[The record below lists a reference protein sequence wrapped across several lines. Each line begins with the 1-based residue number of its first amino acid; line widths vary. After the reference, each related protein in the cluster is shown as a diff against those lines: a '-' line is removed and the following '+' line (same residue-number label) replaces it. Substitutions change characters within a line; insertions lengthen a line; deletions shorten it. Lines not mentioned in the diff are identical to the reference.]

1 MIRMFLGAALMMLLC
16 ATEMMAQVNQAT
28 QTIRGHVC
36 DVASGEPM
44 IGVTITVE
52 NGTTLA
58 TVSDVDGNFII
69 NNVPVGRHAV
79 RATFIGYEPV
89 LLKEQLVS
97 SGKELF
103 LAQKPTF
110 DDKAEFMATVTR
122 RLDAVEFV
130 RQHQEATLRR
140 YKLAMVAAFVV
151 GIVSGAV
158 TMAFVLSTP
167 VDVPLFTFSVES
179 SILLWVA
186 ENSRLIATTGLALLM
201 SFGIMSIISNVQDIL
216 DLRPKRVLR

>member
-1 MIRMFLGAALMMLLC
+1 MEKDKIL
-16 ATEMMAQVNQAT
+16 E
-28 QTIRGHVC
+28 
-36 DVASGEPM
+36 
-44 IGVTITVE
+44 
-52 NGTTLA
+52 
-58 TVSDVDGNFII
+58 
-69 NNVPVGRHAV
+69 
-79 RATFIGYEPV
+79 
-89 LLKEQLVS
+89 
-97 SGKELF
+97 ELF

-110 DDKAEFMATVTR
+110 DDKADFMATVTR

-130 RQHQEATLRR
+130 RQHQETTLRR
-140 YKLAMVAAFVV
+140 YKLAMVATFIV

-167 VDVPLFTFSVES
+167 ADVPLFTFSVES

-216 DLRPKRVLR
+216 ALRSKRVLR

>member
-1 MIRMFLGAALMMLLC
+1 MI
-16 ATEMMAQVNQAT
+16 
-28 QTIRGHVC
+28 
-36 DVASGEPM
+36 
-44 IGVTITVE
+44 
-52 NGTTLA
+52 
-58 TVSDVDGNFII
+58 
-69 NNVPVGRHAV
+69 
-79 RATFIGYEPV
+79 V
-89 LLKEQLVS
+89 LEKDKKLE
-97 SGKELF
+97 ELF

-158 TMAFVLSTP
+158 TIAFVLSTP

-179 SILLWVA
+179 SILLWIA
-186 ENSRLIATTGLALLM
+186 ENSRLIATTVLALLM

-216 DLRPKRVLR
+216 AIRQNGIHIINNYG

>member
-1 MIRMFLGAALMMLLC
+1 MEKDKKL
-16 ATEMMAQVNQAT
+16 E
-28 QTIRGHVC
+28 
-36 DVASGEPM
+36 
-44 IGVTITVE
+44 
-52 NGTTLA
+52 
-58 TVSDVDGNFII
+58 
-69 NNVPVGRHAV
+69 
-79 RATFIGYEPV
+79 
-89 LLKEQLVS
+89 K
-97 SGKELF
+97 LF

-158 TMAFVLSTP
+158 TIAFVLSTP

-179 SILLWVA
+179 SILLWIA
-186 ENSRLIATTGLALLM
+186 ENSRLIATTVLALLM

-216 DLRPKRVLR
+216 AIRQNGIHIINNYG

>member
-1 MIRMFLGAALMMLLC
+1 MEKDKKL
-16 ATEMMAQVNQAT
+16 E
-28 QTIRGHVC
+28 
-36 DVASGEPM
+36 
-44 IGVTITVE
+44 
-52 NGTTLA
+52 
-58 TVSDVDGNFII
+58 
-69 NNVPVGRHAV
+69 
-79 RATFIGYEPV
+79 
-89 LLKEQLVS
+89 
-97 SGKELF
+97 ELF

-140 YKLAMVAAFVV
+140 YKLAMVDAFVV

-158 TMAFVLSTP
+158 SIAFVLSTP

-179 SILLWVA
+179 SILLWIA
-186 ENSRLIATTGLALLM
+186 ENSRLIATTVLALLM

-216 DLRPKRVLR
+216 AIRQNGIHIINNYG